1 MNNFC
6 RKLFILKLF
15 RNNGEIFC
23 RQFSNSHITSKSKS
37 NCGIFHHLRSTEI
50 RFLHT
55 GLCLRSM
62 NAGQEL
68 LENKEETSVNQQNDE
83 LDSKVAKYADLA
95 TDLEKKKKILMILME
110 HEVAKLEGRKV
121 PSKITIEDMKEL
133 LSTYSFS
140 SRVKYMRFLAEKE
153 CKKIAERRRKE
164 TKTMER
170 EKWLIEKENLEPA
183 EHIQY
188 GIGHNTMVLRV
199 RRSSI
204 LRYAYQRLA
213 NSVLYGQKLVVD
225 MDFDCFMR
233 KQDCNN
239 CGEQLLELYSAN
251 RKNIYPFDLTFCNAD
266 LNSPTMSAFRRY
278 MPNLFAP
285 DNFITVTDMSYLDI
299 YPKEKLVYITPY
311 AKEPLK
317 VYDHNA
323 VYIIG
328 GLVDKCIR
336 EPVVLAKAKREQI
349 RAVHLPYD
357 EYLMW
362 GRGNKSLPLNQLLQI
377 LLEMKNTND
386 WKKAFSYVPQRKL
399 VRSLDLYTEYS

>member
-6 RKLFILKLF
+6 RKLFVLKLF
-15 RNNGEIFC
+15 RSNGEIFC
-23 RQFSNSHITSKSKS
+23 RQFSNSLIPWKSKS
-37 NCGIFHHLRSTEI
+37 SFNLIHQLRSKEI
-50 RFLHT
+50 RFVHT
-55 GLCLRSM
+55 GVCLRSV
-62 NAGQEL
+62 NTGQEL
-68 LENKEETSVNQQNDE
+68 LENKEESPDCQQNEE
-83 LDSKVAKYADLA
+83 LDFKVAKYADLA

-110 HEVAKLEGRKV
+110 HEVSKLEGRKV
-121 PSKITIEDMKEL
+121 PSKISIEDMKEL
-133 LSTYSFS
+133 LSTYSYS

-153 CKKIAERRRKE
+153 CKRIAERRRKE
-164 TKTMER
+164 TKIIER
-170 EKWLIEKENLEPA
+170 EKWLIEKENLKPA

-188 GIGHNTMVLRV
+188 GIGHNTMVVRV

-204 LRYAYQRLA
+204 FRYAYQRLA
-213 NSVLYGQKLVVD
+213 NSVLYGQKVVVD
-225 MDFDCFMR
+225 LDFDCFMR

-251 RKNIYPFDLTFCNAD
+251 RKNVHPFDLTFCNAD
-266 LNSPTMSAFRRY
+266 INSQTMSAFRKY
-278 MPNLFAP
+278 MPNLYAP

-323 VYIIG
+323 IYIIG

-362 GRGNKSLPLNQLLQI
+362 GRGNKSLPLNHILGI

-386 WKKAFSYVPQRKL
+386 WKKAFRYVPQRKL
-399 VRSLDLYTEYS
+399 VRSLDLYAEYS

>member
-6 RKLFILKLF
+6 RKFFFLKLF

-23 RQFSNSHITSKSKS
+23 RQFSNSHISLKSKS
-37 NCGIFHHLRSTEI
+37 SFNIIHHLRCKEV

-55 GLCLRSM
+55 GVGLRTA
-62 NAGQEL
+62 NTGQEL
-68 LENKEETSVNQQNDE
+68 LESKEENSDSQQNDE
-83 LDSKVAKYADLA
+83 LDFKVAKYADLA
-95 TDLEKKKKILMILME
+95 TDLEIKKKILMILME
-110 HEVAKLEGRKV
+110 HEVSKLEGRKV
-121 PSKITIEDMKEL
+121 PSKISIEEMREL
-133 LSTYSFS
+133 LSTYSYS

-153 CKKIAERRRKE
+153 LKRIAERRRKE
-164 TKTMER
+164 TRVIER
-170 EKWLIEKENLEPA
+170 EKWLIEKENLKPV

-188 GIGHNTMVLRV
+188 GIGHNTMILRV

-204 LRYAYQRLA
+204 FRYAYQRLA
-213 NSVLYGQKLVVD
+213 NSVLYGQKFVVD

-251 RKNIYPFDLTFCNAD
+251 RKNAYPFDLTFCNAD
-266 LNSPTMSAFRRY
+266 LNSPTMSAFRKY
-278 MPNLFAP
+278 MPNLYAP
-285 DNFITVTDMSYLDI
+285 DNFITVTDLSYLDI

-323 VYIIG
+323 IYIIG

-362 GRGNKSLPLNQLLQI
+362 GRGNKSLPLNHLLDI

-386 WKKAFSYVPQRKL
+386 WKKAFKYVPQRKL
-399 VRSLDLYTEYS
+399 VRSLDLYAEYS